1 MGKRMGRRAAL
12 AATAGLCLT
21 LGLAPAAAWAA
32 APNTAA
38 AGSVAAQAAN
48 GLPTAF
54 EFHKVKGDIAAGQT
68 FSMVSSTTTDGHL
81 RIVHLTDGTTK
92 IDRCIATRVD
102 DKLEPTDCTI
112 GKFHGT
118 GAHEWTIDAVE
129 GGFTVKSNTKSGSYL
144 HIEDGS
150 VSAGSEVQVLSIE
163 KRTDGTY
170 AIGRK
175 VGNAMRYLSY
185 GASGWTSSSDPYGV
199 WLYQETEVAGT
210 IVPNGNDATGTTQGQ
225 PFESG
230 TGGSAN
236 FRIPSLTTLDDGTM
250 LAAIDARWNTQVDAG
265 GLDTILSRST
275 DGGKTWT
282 YSFPN
287 YFNDST
293 DAYNNRATA
302 FIDPVM
308 VQDNNGT
315 VHLMVDL
322 WPGGVALNSAA
333 NNHPVSSSGYVKID
347 GAYRLVLYGTPNP
360 DAQRAAGAERGE
372 GYTHY
377 VGDFAADGFAPVVN
391 AQTGKVERY
400 VDRQYYLFDANKQP
414 VYCQQLGSS
423 NFVQQNVFYFN
434 ADLHVTATSYLW
446 KISSTDGGK
455 TWSDPAMLNEQVRTG
470 LAKNDSFYGVG
481 PGRGLVT
488 STGRIVL
495 PCYTFNYGKGD
506 GVSSVIYSD
515 DGETWHRSESLDRQ
529 TSEATVVEADGKLYM
544 FARHGVYAVSN
555 DDGATWEQE
564 RSLVDTG
571 IPITTSCQIDAITY
585 SQKIDGKT
593 AILLSGPTGK
603 SRANGAIFVG
613 LVQEDGS
620 IVWKYRHDVTT
631 GGAAYSYSCLTE
643 KADGSL
649 GLLYEG
655 TGTRSVYRDFAI
667 ADVAP
672 DAKIGV
678 YLEPT
683 FSWADD
689 YASATATFKHST
701 GAAPAVVD
709 ATVSSERTEPTATED
724 GKVVYTATVEFE
736 GKTYTDVQTVVLPAT
751 GTPDPDPDPEQPEPG
766 TPEPGKPGQGTGGS
780 STVTPGGGTSA
791 GGSSTG
797 SGAASSKGAATGA
810 AASTGKGGSKSVL
823 PTTGDAAA
831 LVGVVSTAGAAL
843 AALGVGL
850 TKRR

>member
-1 MGKRMGRRAAL
+1 MAAGMCL
-12 AATAGLCLT
+12 ALSLT
-21 LGLAPAAAWAA
+21 PTAAWAA
-32 APNTAA
+32 SSVQGAPAP
-38 AGSVAAQAAN
+38 VAASAAN
-48 GLPTAF
+48 GLPSAI
-54 EFHKVKGDIAAGQT
+54 EFHRVAGEIAAGET
-68 FSMVSSTTTDGHL
+68 FSMVSSTTFDGHL
-81 RIVHLTDGTTK
+81 RIAHLTDGTTK

-112 GKFHGT
+112 DRFHGT

-129 GGFTVKSNTKSGSYL
+129 GGFTIKSQTKSGSYL

-150 VSAGSEVQVLSIE
+150 VSAGAEVQVLSIE
-163 KRTDGTY
+163 KRSDGTY

-185 GASGWTSSSDPYGV
+185 GASGWTSSSNPYGV
-199 WLYQETEVAGT
+199 WLYQETEVKGT
-210 IVPNGNDATGTTQGQ
+210 VVPNGKDATGTTQGQ
-225 PFESG
+225 PFGKG

-236 FRIPSLTTLDDGTM
+236 FRIPSLITLDDGTM
-250 LAAIDARWNTQVDAG
+250 LAAIDARWNTQADAG
-265 GLDTILSRST
+265 GLDTIISRSA

-293 DAYNNRATA
+293 DAFSKYATA

-308 VQDNNGT
+308 VQDDDGT
-315 VHLMVDL
+315 IHLMVDL

-333 NNHPVSSSGYVKID
+333 HIHPVSSSGYVKID
-347 GAYRLVLYGTPNP
+347 GTNRLALYGSPNP
-360 DAQRAAGAERGE
+360 DVQRLVGAGRGA

-391 AQTGKVERY
+391 AKTGATERY
-400 VDRQYYLFDANKQP
+400 VDRHYYLFDANKQP
-414 VYCQQLGSS
+414 LYCQQLGSA
-423 NFVQQNVFYFN
+423 NYVQQNVFFYN
-434 ADLHVTATSYLW
+434 ADLHVVATSYLW

-455 TWSDPAMLNEQVRTG
+455 TWSDPVMLNEQVRTG
-470 LAKNDSFYGVG
+470 LAQNDSFYGVG

-488 STGRIVL
+488 STGRILL
-495 PCYTFNYGKGD
+495 PCYTFNWGRGD

-515 DGETWHRSESLDRQ
+515 DGETWHRSEALDRQ
-529 TSEATVVEADGKLYM
+529 TSEATVVEADGRLYM

-555 DDGATWEQE
+555 DNGATWEQE
-564 RSLVDTG
+564 RSLADTG
-571 IPITTSCQIDAITY
+571 IPISTGCQIDAITY

-593 AILLSGPTGK
+593 AILLSCPTGGN
-603 SRANGAIFVG
+603 RANGAIFAG

-620 IVWKYRHDVTT
+620 IVWKYHHDVTT
-631 GGAAYSYSCLTE
+631 GGAAYAYSCLTE

-655 TGTRSVYRDFAI
+655 SNTDVLYTDVAI

-672 DAKIGV
+672 GATIGV

-689 YASATATFKHST
+689 YSTARATFKHST
-701 GAAPAVVD
+701 GAEPMVLD
-709 ATVSSERTEPTATED
+709 AAVSSERTEPTATED

-736 GKTYTDVQTVVLPAT
+736 GATYTDVQTVVLPAT
-751 GTPDPDPDPEQPEPG
+751 GTPDPGPDPEKPEPG
-766 TPEPGKPGQGTGGS
+766 KPEPGKPEPGKPGAGSGGS
-780 STVTPGGGTSA
+780 SAVKPGGGTPS
-791 GGSSTG
+791 GGSSA
-797 SGAASSKGAATGA
+797 GAGGAGDKGTAAGA
-810 AASTGKGGSKSVL
+810 VASTGKGGSKSGL
-823 PTTGDAAA
+823 PATGDAAA
-831 LVGVVSTAGAAL
+831 LAGVVSAAGAAL

-850 TKRR
+850 KKRR

>member
-1 MGKRMGRRAAL
+1 MSMGSRAAL

-21 LGLAPAAAWAA
+21 LGLAPAVALAA
-32 APNTAA
+32 APSTGTAVP
-38 AGSVAAQAAN
+38 VAAQASS
-48 GLPTAF
+48 GLPSAF
-54 EFHKVKGDIAAGQT
+54 EFHKVTDDIAAGET
-68 FSMVSSTTTDGHL
+68 FSMVSSTTFDGHL
-81 RIVHLTDGTTK
+81 RIAHLTDGTTK

-129 GGFTVKSNTKSGSYL
+129 GGFTIKSHTKGGSYL

-150 VSAGSEVQVLSIE
+150 VSAGAEAQVLSIE
-163 KRTDGTY
+163 KRADGTY
-170 AIGRK
+170 AVGRE
-175 VGNAMRYLSY
+175 VGGAMRYLSY
-185 GASGWTSSSDPYGV
+185 SARGWTSSASPYGV
-199 WLYQETEVAGT
+199 WLYQETEVAPT
-210 IVPNGNDATGTTQGQ
+210 VVPNGNDATGTTQGQ

-236 FRIPSLTTLDDGTM
+236 FRIPSLITLNDGTM

-265 GLDTILSRST
+265 GLDTIISRSA

-308 VQDNNGT
+308 VQDNDGT
-315 VHLMVDL
+315 IHLMVDL

-377 VGDFAADGFAPVVN
+377 VGDFSADGMAPVVN
-391 AQTGKVERY
+391 ARTGATERY
-400 VDRQYYLFDANKQP
+400 VDRHYYLFDANRQP
-414 VYCQQLGSS
+414 LYCQQLGSAS
-423 NFVQQNVFYFN
+423 YVQQNVFFYN
-434 ADLHVTATSYLW
+434 ADLHATATSYLW

-455 TWSDPAMLNEQVRTG
+455 TWSDPTMLNEQVRTG

-529 TSEATVVEADGKLYM
+529 TSEATVVEDDGRLYM

-555 DDGATWEQE
+555 DGGATWEQE
-564 RSLVDTG
+564 RSLTDTG
-571 IPITTSCQIDAITY
+571 IPISTGCQIDAITY

-593 AILLSGPTGK
+593 AILLSCPTGGG
-603 SRANGAIFVG
+603 RANGAIFVG
-613 LVQEDGS
+613 LLQQDGS

-655 TGTRSVYRDFAI
+655 TNARIVYRDVAI

-672 DAKIGV
+672 GATVGV

-683 FSWADD
+683 FSWAED
-689 YASATATFKHST
+689 YASARATFKHSA
-701 GAAPAVVD
+701 GAEPMVVD

-751 GTPDPDPDPEQPEPG
+751 GMPDPDPEPEKPEPEKPEPG
-766 TPEPGKPGQGTGGS
+766 TPDAGSGGS
-780 STVTPGGGTSA
+780 SAVKPGGGTST
-791 GGSSTG
+791 GGSSAGAGGTSDTG
-797 SGAASSKGAATGA
+797 SAA
-810 AASTGKGGSKSVL
+810 GKGGSKGGL
-823 PTTGDAAA
+823 PATGDAAA
-831 LVGVVSTAGAAL
+831 LAGVASAAGAAL

-850 TKRR
+850 KKRR

>member
-1 MGKRMGRRAAL
+1 MARTKRGTYAIAAGMCL
-12 AATAGLCLT
+12 ALSLT
-21 LGLAPAAAWAA
+21 PAAAWAA
-32 APNTAA
+32 ATN
-38 AGSVAAQAAN
+38 AGAPASVAASAAN
-48 GLPTAF
+48 GLPSAI
-54 EFHKVKGDIAAGQT
+54 EFHRVSEDIAAGET
-68 FSMVSSTTTDGHL
+68 FSMVSSTTADGHL
-81 RIVHLTDGTTK
+81 RIAHLTDGTTK
-92 IDRCIATRVD
+92 IDRCIAMRVD

-112 GKFHGT
+112 DRFHGT

-129 GGFTVKSNTKSGSYL
+129 GGFTVKSQTKSGSYL

-150 VSAGSEVQVLSIE
+150 VSAGAEVQVLSIE
-163 KRTDGTY
+163 KRVDGTY

-175 VGNAMRYLSY
+175 VGGAMRYLSY
-185 GASGWTSSSDPYGV
+185 GASGWTSSSSPYGV
-199 WLYQETEVAGT
+199 WLYQETEVAPT
-210 IVPNGNDATGTTQGQ
+210 IVPNGNDATGTTQGE
-225 PFESG
+225 PFASG

-265 GLDTILSRST
+265 GLDTIISRSS

-282 YSFPN
+282 YSFAN

-308 VQDNNGT
+308 VQDNDGT

-347 GAYRLVLYGTPNP
+347 GSYRLVLYGTPDP

-391 AQTGKVERY
+391 AQTGKIERY
-400 VDRQYYLFDANKQP
+400 VDHHYYLFDANKQP
-414 VYCQQLGSS
+414 EYCQQLGSAS
-423 NFVQQNVFYFN
+423 YVQQNVFFYN
-434 ADLHVTATSYLW
+434 ADLHAVATSYLW

-455 TWSDPAMLNEQVRTG
+455 TWSDPVMLNEQVRMG
-470 LAKNDSFYGVG
+470 RAQNDSFYGVG

-515 DGETWHRSESLDRQ
+515 DGETWHRSEALDRQ
-529 TSEATVVEADGKLYM
+529 TSEATVVEADGRLYM

-555 DDGATWEQE
+555 DNGATWEQE
-564 RSLVDTG
+564 RSLADTG

-593 AILLSGPTGK
+593 AILLSCPTGG
-603 SRANGAIFVG
+603 SRANGVIFTG
-613 LVQEDGS
+613 LVQEDGN
-620 IVWKYRHDVTT
+620 IVWKYRHEVTT

-655 TGTRSVYRDFAI
+655 TNTRIVYRDFAI

-672 DAKIGV
+672 GATVGV

-683 FSWADD
+683 FSWSDD
-689 YASATATFKHST
+689 YSTARATFKHST
-701 GAAPAVVD
+701 GAEPMVLDAAV
-709 ATVSSERTEPTATED
+709 TSERIEPTATED
-724 GKVVYTATVEFE
+724 GKIVYTATVEFE

-751 GTPDPDPDPEQPEPG
+751 GTPDPGPNPEKPEPG
-766 TPEPGKPGQGTGGS
+766 KPEPGKPGAGSGGS
-780 STVTPGGGTSA
+780 STVQPGGGTPA
-791 GGSSTG
+791 GGSSAGAGGTSDTG
-797 SGAASSKGAATGA
+797 SAVRKA
-810 AASTGKGGSKSVL
+810 GSKSGL
-823 PTTGDAAA
+823 PATGDTAA
-831 LVGVVSTAGAAL
+831 LAGVVSAAGAAL

-850 TKRR
+850 KKRR